1 MRILKMKIQD
11 DVLAGLIEIN
21 SRVLDV
27 GCGDGNL
34 LLYLKKNKRIDG
46 RGLEI
51 NQKNVQECLGKGLA
65 VVEGDAEKDLINY
78 PNGSFDI
85 AILNQAIQ
93 QFYEPRKVLN
103 ELLRIAQRAIITIP
117 NFGYWKVRLNLLLT
131 GTMPI
136 TKTLPHSWYDTPN
149 LHMSSI
155 KDFYRLCKL
164 DNIKVIKSISISSNK
179 ISDITSN
186 NLEIKNLISELGV
199 FVVSK

>member
-1 MRILKMKIQD
+1 MKIQD
-11 DVLAGLIEIN
+11 DVLAGLIELN

-51 NQKNVQECLGKGLA
+51 NQKNVQECLAKGLA

-78 PNGSFDI
+78 PNRSFDT

-103 ELLRIAQRAIITIP
+103 ELLRIAEKAIITIP

-136 TKTLPHSWYDTPN
+136 TKTLPYSWYNTPN

-155 KDFYRLCKL
+155 KDFYNLCNL
-164 DNIKVIKSISISSNK
+164 DNIKVVKSISISSNK
-179 ISDITSN
+179 IGDITSN

>member
-1 MRILKMKIQD
+1 MKIQD
-11 DVLAGLIEIN
+11 NVLAGLIEIN

-65 VVEGDAEKDLINY
+65 VIEGDAEKDLINY
-78 PNGSFDI
+78 PNRSFDI

-103 ELLRIAQRAIITIP
+103 ELLRIAHKAIITIP
-117 NFGYWKVRLNLLLT
+117 NFGYWKVRLNLLIT
-131 GTMPI
+131 GTMPV

-155 KDFYRLCKL
+155 KDFYNLCNL

-186 NLEIKNLISELGV
+186 NLEIKNLVSELGV

>member
-1 MRILKMKIQD
+1 MKIQD
-11 DVLAGLIEIN
+11 DVLAGLIDIN
-21 SRVLDV
+21 SKVLDV

-34 LLYLKKNKRIDG
+34 LLYLKRNKRIDG

-51 NQKNVQECLGKGLA
+51 NQKNVQECLAKGLA
-65 VVEGDAEKDLINY
+65 VVEGDAEKDLVNY
-78 PNGSFDI
+78 PNQSFDI

-103 ELLRIAQRAIITIP
+103 ELLRIAKQAIITIP
-117 NFGYWKVRLNLLLT
+117 NFGYWKVRLNLLVT
-131 GTMPI
+131 GTMPV

-155 KDFYRLCKL
+155 KDCYNLCSL
-164 DNIKVIKSISISSNK
+164 DNINVIKSISISSNK

-186 NLEIKNLISELGV
+186 NLEIKNLVSELGV

>member
-1 MRILKMKIQD
+1 MKIQD
-11 DVLAGLIEIN
+11 DVLAGLIELN

-46 RGLEI
+46 RGIEI
-51 NQKNVQECLGKGLA
+51 NQKNVQECLAKGLA

-78 PNGSFDI
+78 PNRSFDT

-103 ELLRIAQRAIITIP
+103 ELLRIAEKAIITIP

-136 TKTLPHSWYDTPN
+136 TKTLPYSWYNTPN

-155 KDFYRLCKL
+155 KDFYNLCNS

-179 ISDITSN
+179 IGDITSN
-186 NLEIKNLISELGV
+186 NLEIKNLVSELGV

>member
-1 MRILKMKIQD
+1 MKIQD

-27 GCGDGNL
+27 GCGDGSL

-51 NQKNVQECLGKGLA
+51 NQKNVQECLSKGLA
-65 VVEGDAEKDLINY
+65 VIEGDAEKDLINY
-78 PNGSFDI
+78 PNQSFDI

-93 QFYEPRKVLN
+93 QFYEPRRVLN
-103 ELLRIAQRAIITIP
+103 ELLRIAKKAIITIP

-131 GTMPI
+131 GTMPV

-155 KDFYRLCKL
+155 KDFYNLCSL
-164 DNIKVIKSISISSNK
+164 DNIKVIKSVSISSNK
-179 ISDITSN
+179 ISDITSK
-186 NLEIKNLISELGV
+186 NLEIKNLVSELGV
-199 FVVSK
+199 FLVSK

>member
-11 DVLAGLIEIN
+11 DVLAGLIDIN
-21 SRVLDV
+21 SRILDV

-34 LLYLKKNKRIDG
+34 LLYLKKSKRIDG

-51 NQKNVQECLGKGLA
+51 NQKYVQECLGKGLA
-65 VVEGDAEKDLINY
+65 VIEGDAEKDLINY
-78 PNGSFDI
+78 PNRSFDV

-103 ELLRIAQRAIITIP
+103 ELLRIAQKAIITIP
-117 NFGYWKVRLNLLLT
+117 NFGYWKVRLNLLFK
-131 GTMPI
+131 GTMPV
-136 TKTLPHSWYDTPN
+136 TKTLPHSWYNTPN

-155 KDFYRLCKL
+155 KDFYHLCKL

-179 ISDITSN
+179 MSDITSN
-186 NLEIKNLISELGV
+186 NLEIKNLVSELGV
-199 FVVSK
+199 FVLSK

>member
-1 MRILKMKIQD
+1 MKIQD
-11 DVLAGLIEIN
+11 DVLAGLIELN

-51 NQKNVQECLGKGLA
+51 NQKNVQECLAKGLA

-78 PNGSFDI
+78 PNRSFDT

-103 ELLRIAQRAIITIP
+103 ELLRIAEKAIITIP

-131 GTMPI
+131 GTMPV
-136 TKTLPHSWYDTPN
+136 TKTLPYSWYNTPN

-155 KDFYRLCKL
+155 KDFYNLCNL
-164 DNIKVIKSISISSNK
+164 DNIKVVKSISISSNK
-179 ISDITSN
+179 IGDITSN
-186 NLEIKNLISELGV
+186 NLEIKNLVSELGV

>member
-1 MRILKMKIQD
+1 MKIQD

-27 GCGDGNL
+27 GCGDGSL

-51 NQKNVQECLGKGLA
+51 NQKNVQECLSKGLA
-65 VVEGDAEKDLINY
+65 VIEGDAEKDLINY
-78 PNGSFDI
+78 PNQSFDI

-103 ELLRIAQRAIITIP
+103 ELLRIAKKAIITIP

-131 GTMPI
+131 GTMPV

-155 KDFYRLCKL
+155 KDFYNLCSL

-179 ISDITSN
+179 ISDITSK
-186 NLEIKNLISELGV
+186 NLEIKNLVSELSV
-199 FVVSK
+199 FLVSK

>member
-1 MRILKMKIQD
+1 MKIQD

-78 PNGSFDI
+78 PNRSFDI

-103 ELLRIAQRAIITIP
+103 ELLRIAHKAIITIP

-131 GTMPI
+131 GTMPV

-155 KDFYRLCKL
+155 KDFYNLCNL
-164 DNIKVIKSISISSNK
+164 DNFKVIKSISISSNK

-186 NLEIKNLISELGV
+186 NLEIKNLVSELGV

>member
-1 MRILKMKIQD
+1 MKIQD
-11 DVLAGLIEIN
+11 DVLAGLIGIN
-21 SRVLDV
+21 SKVLDV

-34 LLYLKKNKRIDG
+34 LLYLKRNKRIDG

-51 NQKNVQECLGKGLA
+51 NQKNVQECLAKGLA
-65 VVEGDAEKDLINY
+65 VVEGDAEKDLVNY
-78 PNGSFDI
+78 PNQSFDI

-103 ELLRIAQRAIITIP
+103 ELLRIAKQAIITIP
-117 NFGYWKVRLNLLLT
+117 NFGYWKVRLNLLAT
-131 GTMPI
+131 GTMPV

-155 KDFYRLCKL
+155 KDFYNLCSL
-164 DNIKVIKSISISSNK
+164 DNINVIKSISISSNK

-186 NLEIKNLISELGV
+186 NLEIKNLVSELGV

>member
-27 GCGDGNL
+27 GCGDGSL

-51 NQKNVQECLGKGLA
+51 NQKNVQECLSKGLA
-65 VVEGDAEKDLINY
+65 VIEGDAEKDLINY
-78 PNGSFDI
+78 PNQSFDI

-93 QFYEPRKVLN
+93 QFYEPRRVLN
-103 ELLRIAQRAIITIP
+103 ELLRIAKKAIITIP

-131 GTMPI
+131 GTMPV

-155 KDFYRLCKL
+155 KDFYNLCSL

-179 ISDITSN
+179 IGDITSK
-186 NLEIKNLISELGV
+186 NLEIKNLVSELGV
-199 FVVSK
+199 FLVSK

>member
-1 MRILKMKIQD
+1 MKIQD

-21 SRVLDV
+21 SKVLDV

-78 PNGSFDI
+78 PDRSFDI

-103 ELLRIAQRAIITIP
+103 ELLRIAKKAIITIP
-117 NFGYWKVRLNLLLT
+117 NFGYWKVRLNLFIT

-155 KDFYRLCKL
+155 KDFYNLCSL
-164 DNIKVIKSISISSNK
+164 DNIKVNKSISISSNK

-186 NLEIKNLISELGV
+186 NMEVKNLISELGV

>member
-1 MRILKMKIQD
+1 MKIQD
-11 DVLAGLIEIN
+11 NVLAGLIEIN

-78 PNGSFDI
+78 PNRSFDI

-103 ELLRIAQRAIITIP
+103 ELLRIAHKAIITIP

-131 GTMPI
+131 GSMPV

-155 KDFYRLCKL
+155 KDFYNLCNL

-186 NLEIKNLISELGV
+186 NLEIKNLVSELGV

>member
-1 MRILKMKIQD
+1 MKIQD
-11 DVLAGLIEIN
+11 DVLAGLIDIN
-21 SRVLDV
+21 SKVLDV

-34 LLYLKKNKRIDG
+34 LLYLKRNKRIDG

-51 NQKNVQECLGKGLA
+51 NQKNVQECLAKGLA
-65 VVEGDAEKDLINY
+65 VVEGDAEKDLVNY
-78 PNGSFDI
+78 PNQSFDI

-103 ELLRIAQRAIITIP
+103 ELLRIAKQAIITIP
-117 NFGYWKVRLNLLLT
+117 NFGYWKVRLNLLVT
-131 GTMPI
+131 GTMPV

-155 KDFYRLCKL
+155 KDFYNLCSL
-164 DNIKVIKSISISSNK
+164 DNINVIKSISISSNK
-179 ISDITSN
+179 VSDITSN
-186 NLEIKNLISELGV
+186 NLEIKNLVSELGV

>member
-1 MRILKMKIQD
+1 MKFQD

-78 PNGSFDI
+78 PNRSFDI

-93 QFYEPRKVLN
+93 QFYEPRRVLN
-103 ELLRIAQRAIITIP
+103 ELLRIAHKAIITIP

-131 GTMPI
+131 GTMPV

-155 KDFYRLCKL
+155 KDFYNLCNL
-164 DNIKVIKSISISSNK
+164 DNFKVIKSISISSNK

-186 NLEIKNLISELGV
+186 NLEIKNLVSELGV

>member
-1 MRILKMKIQD
+1 MKIQD
-11 DVLAGLIEIN
+11 DVLAGLIELN

-51 NQKNVQECLGKGLA
+51 NQKNVQECLAKGLA

-78 PNGSFDI
+78 PNRSFDT

-103 ELLRIAQRAIITIP
+103 ELLRIAEKAIITIP

-136 TKTLPHSWYDTPN
+136 TKTLPFSWYNTPN

-155 KDFYRLCKL
+155 KDFYNLCNL

-179 ISDITSN
+179 IGDITSN
-186 NLEIKNLISELGV
+186 NLEIKNLVSELGV

>member
-1 MRILKMKIQD
+1 MKIQD
-11 DVLAGLIEIN
+11 DVLAGLININ

-51 NQKNVQECLGKGLA
+51 NQKNVQECLAKGLA
-65 VVEGDAEKDLINY
+65 VIEGDAEKDLVNY
-78 PNGSFDI
+78 PNQSFDI

-103 ELLRIAQRAIITIP
+103 ELLRIAKQAIITIP
-117 NFGYWKVRLNLLLT
+117 NFGYWKVRLNLLVT
-131 GTMPI
+131 GTMPV

-155 KDFYRLCKL
+155 KDFYNLCSL
-164 DNIKVIKSISISSNK
+164 DNINVIKSISISSNK

-186 NLEIKNLISELGV
+186 NLEIKNLVSELGV

>member
-1 MRILKMKIQD
+1 MKIQD

-51 NQKNVQECLGKGLA
+51 NQKNVQVCLGKGLA

-78 PNGSFDI
+78 PNRSFDI

-103 ELLRIAQRAIITIP
+103 ELLRIAHRAIITIP

-131 GTMPI
+131 GTMPV

-155 KDFYRLCKL
+155 KDFYNLCNL

-186 NLEIKNLISELGV
+186 NLEIKNLVSELGV

>member
-1 MRILKMKIQD
+1 MKIQD
-11 DVLAGLIEIN
+11 DVLAGLIDIN

-27 GCGDGNL
+27 GCGDGSL

-51 NQKNVQECLGKGLA
+51 NQKNVQECLARGLA
-65 VVEGDAEKDLINY
+65 VIEGDAEKDLINY
-78 PNGSFDI
+78 PDNSFDT

-103 ELLRIAQRAIITIP
+103 ELLRIAKKAIITIP
-117 NFGYWKVRLNLLLT
+117 NFGYWKVRLSLLLK
-131 GTMPI
+131 GKMPV

-155 KDFYRLCKL
+155 KDFYNLCSL
-164 DNIKVIKSISISSNK
+164 DNIKVIKSISITSDK
-179 ISDITSN
+179 ISDIKTN
-186 NLEIKNLISELGV
+186 NLEVKNLISELGV
-199 FVVSK
+199 FLVSK